1 MDGNA
6 IEWDKENETVRKI
19 VNLVLDIEV
28 PVSLVSS

>member
-6 IEWDKENETVRKI
+6 IEWDKENEIVRKI

-28 PVSLVSS
+28 PVSLVS

>member
-6 IEWDKENETVRKI
+6 IEWDKETEIVRKI

-28 PVSLVSS
+28 PVSLVS